1 MARAV
6 GQPGYRDEGGG
17 SSSGSSSVRRFAFK
31 GPDIGVGQVKE
42 RRVAGMFIG
51 EHTFK
56 VDGKGRVSIPADFR
70 RELEEGDPLAAQS
83 GRPRMV
89 IVYGH
94 DKQKQLIVHTYDG
107 YRRLAADIAALPRG
121 SEKRKIMERMI
132 LNRARPT
139 EVDAD
144 GRLVLPQPL
153 RDKIELEGTAYFAGL
168 GETFEIWKPEAHAA
182 VDAAVTEKWLEEQ
195 GDDFDPLSLLDD
207 MGV

>member
-1 MARAV
+1 M
-6 GQPGYRDEGGG
+6 
-17 SSSGSSSVRRFAFK
+17 
-31 GPDIGVGQVKE
+31 
-42 RRVAGMFIG
+42 AGMFIG

-70 RELEEGDPLAAQS
+70 RELEEGDPLSSQT

-94 DKQKQLIVHTYDG
+94 DAQKQLIVHTYEG
-107 YRRLAADIAALPRG
+107 YKALAADIAALPRG
-121 SEKRKIMERMI
+121 SEKRKIMQRMI

-153 RDKIELEGTAYFAGL
+153 RDKIGLDGTAYFAGM
-168 GETFEIWKPEAHAA
+168 GETFEIWKPETFE
-182 VDAAVTEKWLEEQ
+182 VEDAKITDGWLAEQ

-207 MGV
+207 LGA

>member
-1 MARAV
+1 MV
-6 GQPGYRDEGGG
+6 
-17 SSSGSSSVRRFAFK
+17 
-31 GPDIGVGQVKE
+31 
-42 RRVAGMFIG
+42 GMFIG

-70 RELEEGDPLAAQS
+70 RELELGDPLAAET

-94 DKQKQLIVHTYDG
+94 DKQKQLIVHTYEG
-107 YRRLAADIAALPRG
+107 YRALAADIARLPRG

-139 EVDAD
+139 EVDND

-153 RDKIELEGTAYFAGL
+153 RDKIGLDGTAYFAGM
-168 GETFEIWKPEAHAA
+168 GETFEIWKPETHEA
-182 VDAAVTEKWLEEQ
+182 VDAMISEKWLEEQ
-195 GDDFDPLSLLDD
+195 GEDFDPLSLLDD
-207 MGV
+207 VEV